1 MLYICRMNSNN
12 IETSLS
18 KKEEELMD
26 YIWQSGKP
34 FLKDIIECY
43 PDPKPATTTIATLL
57 KRLQDKGVID
67 YETFGNSRRY
77 FPLIKKDAYF
87 SNQMSGMIKQFFNDS
102 ALQFASFFTTSSN
115 LSDKEL
121 EGLRKIVDQELKKRK
136 DD

>member
-1 MLYICRMNSNN
+1 MNSNN

-26 YIWQSGKP
+26 FIWQSGKP

-67 YETFGNSRRY
+67 YEMFGNSRRY

-121 EGLRKIVDQELKKRK
+121 ESLRKIVDQELKKRK

>member
-26 YIWQSGKP
+26 FIWQSGKP

-67 YETFGNSRRY
+67 YEMFGNSRRY

-121 EGLRKIVDQELKKRK
+121 ESLRKIVDQELKKRK